1 MSSTY
6 GSVLKISIFG
16 ESHGKGI
23 GVVMDGVPA
32 GIPIDMDKILSDM
45 RRRMPRAVE
54 GSTTRRESD
63 LPGIMS
69 GIFQGKTT
77 GSPIC
82 AVIENNNQR
91 SRDYDFDVRP
101 RPSHADYTAAV
112 KYNGF
117 ADMRGGGHFSGRLTA
132 PLVFAGAVARQYLET
147 RGVLIG
153 SHIRA
158 IGGVEDD
165 GFDPMSL
172 SIETLKCLYNMPFPV
187 LNEERGAQMRQVI
200 EQARLDCDSVGGV
213 IECAAVGMPVGIGE
227 PMFDGIE
234 PVLAKGIFGI
244 PAVKSL
250 EFGAGKDITAMRG
263 SQANDQMAMA
273 EGRPMFLSNNSGG
286 IQGGISN
293 GMPIILRVGFKPTAS
308 IAKEQRTIH
317 LTEKK
322 ETSLVIKGRHDSCIA
337 VRGLAAVEAAVAVGL
352 ADLMIGQ
359 VKL

>member
-6 GSVLKISIFG
+6 GKTFQISVFG

-23 GVVMDGVPA
+23 GVVIDGVPA
-32 GIPIDMDKILSDM
+32 GIPVDMEKVGADM
-45 RRRMPRAVE
+45 KRRMPRAIE

-63 LPGIMS
+63 VPKVMS
-69 GIFQGKTT
+69 GIFQGRTT

-91 SRDYDFDVRP
+91 SKDYDFDVRP

-132 PLVFAGAVARQYLET
+132 PLVFAGAIARQYLET
-147 RGVLIG
+147 KGVTIG
-153 SHIRA
+153 SHILSVGKIQDA
-158 IGGVEDD
+158 P
-165 GFDPMSL
+165 FDPMEIH
-172 SIETLKCLYNMPFPV
+172 IETLKYLYNSSFPV
-187 LNEERGAQMRQVI
+187 LEERKGAQMREEI
-200 EQARLDCDSVGGV
+200 ERARMDMDSVGGI
-213 IECAAVGMPVGIGE
+213 IECAAIGMPGGIGE

-250 EFGAGKDITAMRG
+250 EFGAGRDITAMRG
-263 SQANDQMAMA
+263 SEANDQMSVKDGKAA
-273 EGRPMFLSNNSGG
+273 FLSNNSGG

-293 GMPIILRVGFKPTAS
+293 GMPILLRVGFKPTAS
-308 IAKEQRTIH
+308 IAKEQRTAD
-317 LTEKK
+317 LQAGE
-322 ETSLVIKGRHDSCIA
+322 ETKLAIRGRHDSCIA
-337 VRGLAAVEAAVAVGL
+337 VRGLAVVEAVVAIGL
-352 ADLMIGQ
+352 ADLTIGQ